1 MSSAPRFSNR
11 HPQSIPAEMLDLQ
24 VCIAAL
30 APENRHA
37 LDEAFDRAVDMV
49 ERRGKVL
56 QLIQDA
62 LSEMR
67 LDIRCLSF
75 DLEVTRRER
84 DQLRALLDN
93 SQQD

>member
-1 MSSAPRFSNR
+1 M
-11 HPQSIPAEMLDLQ
+11 
-24 VCIAAL
+24 
-30 APENRHA
+30 
-37 LDEAFDRAVDMV
+37 
-49 ERRGKVL
+49 
-56 QLIQDA
+56 IQEA

>member
-1 MSSAPRFSNR
+1 
-11 HPQSIPAEMLDLQ
+11 MLDLQ

-37 LDEAFDRAVDMV
+37 LDNAFDRAVDMI
-49 ERRGKVL
+49 ERRGKVFDM
-56 QLIQDA
+56 IQEA